1 MSKSKEPKE
10 ERQSVALE
18 FMFTYGWVIL
28 VVLVMIGALA
38 YFGVISPDRFL
49 PNKDRGNCQIVEYKA
64 FMTPYTCNQMGQSLL
79 LEIDLPESR
88 ITINKICH
96 NLNITTNI
104 TEKIDYADFLI
115 QNAIKELFR
124 EKCILALN

>member
-64 FMTPYTCNQMGQSLL
+64 FMTPYTCNQMGQALL
-79 LEIDLPESR
+79 LQIELPE
-88 ITINKICH
+88 TKVMQNKICT
-96 NLNITTNI
+96 NLNVTTNI
-104 TEKIDYADFLI
+104 TQDISYGGYNNVAVEKMFLE
-115 QNAIKELFR
+115 NCLLKLT
-124 EKCILALN
+124 